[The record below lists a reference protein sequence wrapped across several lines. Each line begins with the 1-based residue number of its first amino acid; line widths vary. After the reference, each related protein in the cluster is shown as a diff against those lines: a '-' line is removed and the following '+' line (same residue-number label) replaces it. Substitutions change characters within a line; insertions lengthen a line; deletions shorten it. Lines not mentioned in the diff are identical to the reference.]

1 MNKQNALK
9 KHILFLNKIVYN
21 NFGDQLNYY
30 NNSKYLLML
39 VVFVCLINNNGMKFN
54 ALLTIYKKI
63 KLSLNGQMINIFGKT
78 LEIKPEKLRKS

>member
-1 MNKQNALK
+1 MNKQNALN